1 MMVLAIGGNNCTQVS
16 ETLLDAFHTTS
27 APQVGETLLMSSV
40 LSHRVVR
47 LHGHGGTYCTHV
59 SETLVAS
66 SMLSH
71 RVMLLHIGELSAFTS
86 VNPCLMSST
95 LRHHVIVLVIGG
107 TYCTKVNETLLDVIH
122 TKTSCDGGDHLGNLV
137 H

>member
-1 MMVLAIGGNNCTQVS
+1 M
-16 ETLLDAFHTTS
+16 
-27 APQVGETLLMSSV
+27 
-40 LSHRVVR
+40 VR

>member
-27 APQVGETLLMSSV
+27 APQVSEALLMSSV

-59 SETLVAS
+59 SETLLNV
-66 SMLSH
+66 
-71 RVMLLHIGELSAFTS
+71 F
-86 VNPCLMSST
+86 
-95 LRHHVIVLVIGG
+95 
-107 TYCTKVNETLLDVIH
+107 H
-122 TKTSCDGGDHLGNLV
+122 TKTSRDGAGHWGNLLY
-137 H
+137 